1 MIFLFDFLRLFA
13 VEDET
18 LSCIFL
24 RITLYNAFPNLPFCS
39 EIFEKTSESKP
50 AKRRFFGKLVG
61 ILPKGFRDLPDKR
74 QRSKQLSRNRIKHL
88 RQKVAFFLTFYAH
101 CVKITRRIFL
111 RAKFCS
117 DFSKKPLFPH
127 ISEWHKTC
135 SIIHNYNKAFFT
147 GGKYERRFENFSA
160 VFARHK

>member
-24 RITLYNAFPNLPFCS
+24 RITLYNAFQNLPFCS

-61 ILPKGFRDLPDKR
+61 ILPKGFGICP
-74 QRSKQLSRNRIKHL
+74 IKGSVQNNC
-88 RQKVAFFLTFYAH
+88 RGTA
-101 CVKITRRIFL
+101 
-111 RAKFCS
+111 
-117 DFSKKPLFPH
+117 
-127 ISEWHKTC
+127 
-135 SIIHNYNKAFFT
+135 
-147 GGKYERRFENFSA
+147 
-160 VFARHK
+160 